1 MQLGY
6 GPSQRSVSRLPLSK
20 DKDVKRLQL
29 EVLNRT
35 ERERE
40 RIERILLWV
49 SWIYVACVAV
59 LQHLNAI
66 AVQLFCLHVA
76 VWDAKRKGA
85 STANKN
91 TGGIRE
97 GDFSNVT
104 GVKARQ
110 LLPNVWLQYEHPS
123 PRRCKKLWEN
133 VNLWSYRSMIKMNV
147 FWMYVHAYKYIC
159 MY

>member
-1 MQLGY
+1 M
-6 GPSQRSVSRLPLSK
+6 
-20 DKDVKRLQL
+20 
-29 EVLNRT
+29 
-35 ERERE
+35 
-40 RIERILLWV
+40 
-49 SWIYVACVAV
+49 IYVAV

-104 GVKARQ
+104 GVTARQ

-159 MY
+159 MWVIMYSNLSVTVIVFNESDLQAVCLWIFSMCYDFLNLNLYFDNWILCMITY